1 MKKLTG
7 IVMSLLFIIGV
18 VAAPPLNAEENLGGT
33 LRTVYATFRGEK
45 MEVAREIMEVDGD
58 YHEPIKIEIQMSGD
72 TTGYEYYILQYTPEK
87 TVYLKNSTSTTLEIY
102 PDEMEVGMPVY
113 LKVLD
118 KNHKDLYTRILNF
131 RINKGEISSK
141 VPIDY
146 GSAFGEGFFIDMS
159 RFLPGMKFEFLPCL
173 IPVTVKVYGDGR
185 FVLGMGLN
193 SSDVTFWEKAAT
205 GNLSMP
211 DSAKMRAAFSNRK
224 HTWDSSNLGMT
235 FVFSGYVQGNVNTDE
250 PLHGQMSMYLGGGL
264 DITGQYMILTWEI
277 TATAGLDGSFDF
289 SIVQDSVDSS
299 FQFQPDRF
307 MIGWKAGIEVFGGL
321 GLASVFAV
329 GVYGAGSFGAEAEFY
344 PQADVNHLILAG
356 ELGMKVKLF
365 GKNILVFKLVS
376 GSHDF
381 VMHDNETYT
390 PLSTADLKTL
400 LLENQYAKIQL
411 EGNEMDT
418 ETVWHANATVSET
431 ENQNTGFTAGTDT
444 IPEYA
449 YLLAENIY
457 PDNMIQLINTGN
469 RTFPEMS
476 AVFLGN
482 DTSRAKGNRS
492 RLMGFTLDPEKDHV
506 STPQWIDFGA
516 ADDTT
521 ADLDPYLYHDEIN
534 NKTYLVYKNAL
545 QALPETATLEEIAK
559 STDLYFG
566 EYHYGTGWQN
576 QIRVTNLYGENRTQF
591 ATGARVAANAEGRPV
606 IVYYLNPID
615 DPAGLRDE
623 THPVYLAHFSNPN
636 GFTQELLTEV
646 NGSITEAD
654 ICTFNGMETV
664 AVSYTHEGVDRVE
677 LYRNGQKF
685 WEKENA
691 TGGRFVAMGYER
703 HLFVWMENSS
713 LYGMNENGQTTQI
726 TPSDMPIPSTNY
738 RLYGKF
744 GSESVMIVGT
754 SAKDSRENAFAMLS
768 NNGGTTWN
776 RIDLTNI
783 SEYGIVNNIAVAF
796 TYDDEPFVLYS
807 VQKYTT
813 SFAKENTDAL
823 AMIGKASNSEI
834 LLNQKEGL
842 LLGEED
848 ERFSDT
854 QADLYIKARKANSRV
869 RITEVEFTDAEHAEP
884 QKGTPVKITV
894 QNAGL
899 YPVSSVV
906 ILQSDVP
913 NNQKDIE
920 LLPGESGVLEMDVLV
935 NTDGTSDAPL
945 EIPLSV
951 TATRAEQID
960 GKYTAELT
968 NGDLSVTLDHELIDG
983 TEQLTYNVTNL
994 GFSSKGFHI
1003 YVKDADSKEIIE
1015 EKYFYLS
1022 AQKNANGVITAK
1034 NKLFS
1039 MDGHENV
1046 TILVERM
1053 NETDDEV
1060 TSDRK
1065 LTIRSLEEVYAQS
1078 TDGIVIPNNDA
1089 TPQPEPAPAP
1099 TPTPG
1104 TPEKKDETPEKEE
1117 TVEPE
1122 DKEETPVP
1130 EDGEK
1135 ETEKEKD
1142 ETPEKPDDSKGEDPT
1157 TPEDA
1162 EKENETV
1169 PEKRGGGW
1177 KWIFGG
1183 AALCGI
1189 LFFFLILF
1197 KRRKDEEEENQ

>member
-7 IVMSLLFIIGV
+7 IVMSLLFLMGV
-18 VAAPPLNAEENLGGT
+18 VYAPDLKAEENLGGT
-33 LRTVYATFRGEK
+33 LRTVYATFRGER

-72 TTGYEYYILQYTPEK
+72 TAGYEYYILQYTPEK
-87 TVYLKNSTSTTLEIY
+87 TIYLKNSTSTTMEIY

-131 RINKGEISSK
+131 RINKGAISSK
-141 VPIDY
+141 VPVDY

-193 SSDVTFWEKAAT
+193 SSDLTFWEKAAS
-205 GNLSMP
+205 GNLTMP

-224 HTWDSSNLGMT
+224 HTWDSSNLGMI

-250 PLHGQMSMYLGGGL
+250 PLRGQMSMYVGGGL
-264 DITGQYMILTWEI
+264 DVTGQYMILTWEI

-289 SIVQDSVDSS
+289 SIVQDSIDSS
-299 FQFQPDRF
+299 FNFQPDRF

-381 VMHDNETYT
+381 VQHDNQTYT
-390 PLSTADLKTL
+390 PLTTADLKAL
-400 LLENQYAKIQL
+400 LLDQQYAKIQL
-411 EGNEMDT
+411 SGNEMDT
-418 ETVWHANATVSET
+418 ETVWHADAAISEA
-431 ENQNTGFTAGTDT
+431 ENQNTGFTSGAES

-457 PDNMIQLINTGN
+457 PDNMIQLINTGSK
-469 RTFPEMS
+469 TFPEMS

-482 DTSRAKGNRS
+482 DTTRPKGNRS
-492 RLMGFTLDPEKDHV
+492 RLMGFTLDPEKDYV
-506 STPQWIDFGA
+506 KNPEWIDFGA
-516 ADDTT
+516 EDDGT

-534 NKTYLVYKNAL
+534 NKTYLVYKNAM
-545 QALPETATLEEIAK
+545 QALPENATLEEIAEA
-559 STDLYFG
+559 TDLYFG

-576 QIRVTNLYGENRTQF
+576 RIRVTDLHGEGRTQF
-591 ATGARVAANAEGRPV
+591 AAGARVAANAEGRPV
-606 IVYYLNPID
+606 IVYYLNPVD

-623 THPVYLAHFSNPN
+623 VHPVYLAHLEEQKS
-636 GFTQELLTEV
+636 FTSELLTEV
-646 NGSITEAD
+646 NGSITEVD
-654 ICTFNGMETV
+654 ICSFNGMETV
-664 AVSYTHEGVDRVE
+664 AISYTHEGVDHVE
-677 LYRNGQKF
+677 LYRNGKKF

-691 TGGRFVAMGYER
+691 TAGRFVALGYER
-703 HLFVWMENSS
+703 HLFVYRENNS
-713 LYGMNENGQTTQI
+713 LFGMNENSQTSQI
-726 TPSDMPIPSTNY
+726 TPEDMPIPSTNY

-768 NNGGTTWN
+768 NDGGTSWN

-807 VQKYTT
+807 VQKYMANY
-813 SFAKENTDAL
+813 AKENTDAL
-823 AMIGKASNSEI
+823 AMIGKASNSEF

-869 RITEVEFTDAEHAEP
+869 KITEVEFMDAEHAEP

-899 YPVSSVV
+899 YPVESVV

-913 NNQKDIE
+913 INQKVIK
-920 LLPGESGVLEMDVLV
+920 LLPGESGVLDMDVLV
-935 NTDGTSDAPL
+935 NTDGTKDAPL

-951 TATRAEQID
+951 TATRAEHID
-960 GKYTAELT
+960 GKYVAELT

-994 GFSSKGFHI
+994 GFSSKGFHV
-1003 YVKDADSKEIIE
+1003 YVKDADTKEIIE

-1022 AQKNANGVITAK
+1022 AQKNASGVITAK
-1034 NKLFS
+1034 NRLFS
-1039 MDGHENV
+1039 IDGHENV
-1046 TILVERM
+1046 TIMVERI
-1053 NETDDEV
+1053 NETDEEV

-1065 LTIRSLEEVYAQS
+1065 LTIRSLEEIYAQS
-1078 TDGIVIPNNDA
+1078 TDGIIIPNNDP
-1089 TPQPEPAPAP
+1089 TPQPQPQPQP
-1099 TPTPG
+1099 SGNTPTPG
-1104 TPEKKDETPEKEE
+1104 KKDSDPKKEDSTEPEEVIPEEEDLPKKEEEEEEEPKTPEKEE
-1117 TVEPE
+1117 GNTPEPGKSDDEKKE
-1122 DKEETPVP
+1122 DN
-1130 EDGEK
+1130 
-1135 ETEKEKD
+1135 
-1142 ETPEKPDDSKGEDPT
+1142 TPEKTGRSYLPWII
-1157 TPEDA
+1157 
-1162 EKENETV
+1162 
-1169 PEKRGGGW
+1169 GGGGLAFLLW
-1177 KWIFGG
+1177 F
-1183 AALCGI
+1183 I
-1189 LFFFLILF
+1189 LLF
-1197 KRRKDEEEENQ
+1197 KRRKDEEEDQ